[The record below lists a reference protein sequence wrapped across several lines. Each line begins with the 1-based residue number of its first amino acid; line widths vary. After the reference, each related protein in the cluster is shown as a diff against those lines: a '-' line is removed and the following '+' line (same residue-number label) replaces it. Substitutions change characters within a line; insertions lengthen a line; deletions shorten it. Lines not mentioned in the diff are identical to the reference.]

1 MGERLNIPNLATI
14 TATEVGPPPTWAL
27 MERKLISLMERAAP
41 IVMDKYYEA
50 SGTPLYADDVDDLYE
65 RSYNWGLFYAMGA
78 DEEVLRLNLKQWNG
92 VTRFFDDGYQ
102 SREHIEFTPQLYNE
116 YYNLGVSHGAE
127 WHHKGEGNQAF
138 YHFGLADPTIS
149 ENVRRARRFAAMY
162 IGEDLDADNYD
173 PKYRVLRSPM
183 QSSQGP
189 QFEADLNE
197 VKFWLHG
204 GHPAK
209 YPDRWVRKAMGTRA
223 SLYPVVKDLDYT
235 WYDDPAKADEIVKIF
250 NHVVLDGDIANN
262 LCATALVTHAYLN
275 TGDEKYK
282 RWVLDYVDAWVE
294 RAEAN
299 GGIIP
304 DNVGPTGKVGEHRE
318 GQWWGGL
325 YGWNHYRGY
334 SNIFHAVNTATEC
347 AHLLSGDAGYLD
359 LMRNQINAL
368 LNVSVTR
375 DDGHL
380 LVPTQYGPDGW
391 RYEENGRDTQPGA
404 APLRM
409 EELAHLYHGSMSKQ
423 DYDLIDRVRS
433 GDIMNDWNEV
443 PVYGEKGD
451 GRVERAR
458 FNYYDGKNPDWPMKA
473 LSADYQ
479 NAQNTIEQIAGDD
492 RDTFQLI
499 EDNVNPPNPIFTK
512 ALTQVMFGAPQT
524 IYNGGILQATVRYF
538 DTTPSPST
546 RLRTGLTLPRNE
558 GEDKKWR
565 PGLPLDVSAL
575 VDELKP
581 DFAGVQLVNTNRNE
595 SRRLIIQAGAFGEHQ
610 FTSATFREGDS
621 EKKVPLDSQY
631 LAVMLP
637 PSTAIRVGL
646 GMKRFVNNISYAFP
660 WHGGKVPSP
669 FQETE

>member
-1 MGERLNIPNLATI
+1 
-14 TATEVGPPPTWAL
+14 
-27 MERKLISLMERAAP
+27 MEQAAP
-41 IVMDKYYEA
+41 VVIDKYYES

-78 DEEVLRLNLKQWNG
+78 NEDVLRLNLKQWNA

-102 SREHIEFTPQLYNE
+102 SREHIEFTPQIHNE

-138 YHFGLADPTIS
+138 YHFGLADPSIS
-149 ENVRRARRFAAMY
+149 ENIRRARRFAAMY
-162 IGEDLDADNYD
+162 IGEDPYAPNYD

-189 QFEADLNE
+189 QLEANLND

-209 YPDRWVRKAMGTRA
+209 YPERWFRKQMGTRA
-223 SLYPVVKDLDYT
+223 SLYPVVKDLDYD

-250 NHVVLDGDIANN
+250 NRVILNGDIANN

-294 RAEAN
+294 RAAAN
-299 GGIIP
+299 DGIIP

-359 LMRNQINAL
+359 LMRNQINVL
-368 LNVSVTR
+368 LDASITR
-375 DDGHL
+375 DDGQL

-391 RYEENGRDTQPGA
+391 RYQANDRDTQLGV

-409 EELAHLYHGSMSKQ
+409 EELAHLYHGSMSEE
-423 DYDLIDRVRS
+423 DYGIIDRVRS
-433 GDIMNDWNEV
+433 GDVMNDWNEV
-443 PVYGEKGD
+443 EVYGEKGN
-451 GRVERAR
+451 GNTERAR

-479 NAQNTIEQIAGDD
+479 NAQNTIEQITGDN

-499 EDNVNPPNPIFTK
+499 DDNVNPPNPVFTK

-524 IYNGGILQATVRYF
+524 IYNGGILRATVRYF
-538 DTTPSPST
+538 DID
-546 RLRTGLTLPRNE
+546 RM
-558 GEDKKWR
+558 R
-565 PGLPLDVSAL
+565 PGLPLDIAAL
-575 VDELKP
+575 VDELKL
-581 DFAGVQLVNTNRNE
+581 DFAGVRLVNTSRHE
-595 SRRLIIQAGAFGEHQ
+595 SRKLIVQAGAFGEHQ
-610 FTSATFREGDS
+610 FTSVTYQDGDS
-621 EKKVPLDSQY
+621 KKSVPLDSRY
-631 LAVMLP
+631 IAVELA
-637 PSTAIRVGL
+637 PSASIRVGL
-646 GMKRFVNNISYAFP
+646 TMKRFVNDSTYAFP
-660 WHGGKVPSP
+660 WHGGTVPSP
-669 FQETE
+669 FQATE